1 MSIAAFVCLVV
12 TTVFAQA
19 ETTTQNASAPQKMTG
34 APYLLDVCAVSGE
47 KLPGDGGVVLIM
59 DGKTDALQTGREV
72 RFCCKGCQGA
82 FSKDPA
88 KFIPKIDELIIADQM
103 PRYPKSVPCIVMTD
117 ELLPD
122 PTGKD
127 ARDCKMIVTRNRLV
141 RLCCG
146 KCVRMFKRDPAK
158 YIEVLDVAVITEA
171 KAAGKIKTC
180 ATNGRPLGDR
190 ANWFVLGD
198 RALATCCKG
207 CQPKAI
213 ANPRATFAR
222 VDAAQ
227 KSGTDT

>member
-1 MSIAAFVCLVV
+1 MTFPSLILTVLIGITSSVS
-12 TTVFAQA
+12 TTPEPPKKA
-19 ETTTQNASAPQKMTG
+19 ERIG
-34 APYLLDVCAVSGE
+34 APYLLDVCAVSGK
-47 KLPGDGGVVLIM
+47 KLPADGGVVMIM
-59 DGKTDALQTGREV
+59 EGKTDALQTGREV

-158 YIEVLDVAVITEA
+158 YIEVLDTAVITEA

-227 KSGTDT
+227 KSATDT